1 MAQSQLPVRL
11 FAVADLPSLGLN
23 QNSFRFGFLTLE
35 SEKYICIREEAEGS
49 AQVVVV
55 ELQNNNNIIRRPMK
69 AEAAIM
75 NPQHNIIALKAKNE
89 GSGGHFVQVYNL
101 DSKSKLKVHDFPEP
115 ILYWRWLS
123 VTKLAI
129 VTSRTVFH
137 WNMEG
142 SDTPLRIFDRAGPLE
157 GSTQIINYTADN
169 SETWCL
175 LTGISTPDG
184 GKTIN
189 GHMQLYFTGGQQQQI
204 LEGHAGCFGEIPLKD
219 GQAPTTCFSFIEKK
233 TTESVSRIHVMEINK
248 PASGQKFKA
257 TTELIYPVEAQNDFP
272 VAMHLLSKYGVIAA
286 ITKLGYLY
294 LFETVSANLIYRT
307 RLSEDPIFVTARNSR
322 MDTVMGV
329 NRRGQVLGISLE
341 EGNIVSFIM
350 NNCRH
355 IPDAIT
361 VGFSLAQR
369 FNLPGANELFVQ
381 SFNKSLASGDIKG
394 AAKIAAGAPSTL
406 LRNQETIVRLRS
418 LPQIPGQPHPMLTYF
433 STILEIGKLNKW
445 EVLEIARPLLQQGR
459 KQILEGWVREDKVEC
474 SEELGDLVREF
485 DPHLALQVNMK
496 INNPQKVLVG
506 LMETGQYEK
515 VKQYCAQ
522 NGISPDYMTIIRQ
535 LAATNIDSALVLA
548 KQAGKNVDINA
559 VADIFLYQHNLQAA
573 TAYLLEVLKD
583 NLPEQGHLQTK
594 LLELNI
600 VQAPQ
605 VAETIFQTDMFSHYD
620 KIKIAQL
627 CEQAEM
633 FQRAIENYS
642 NINDIR
648 RVLVRGR
655 GFSPEFLVSFFGH
668 MTPNNALQCL
678 YDMMKANRSANLQ
691 VVVQTAIKYYS
702 EITIPALV
710 EMFEKFGSYDGL
722 FYFLGSVLSF
732 TEDPDVYYKYIE
744 AAAKLN
750 QSAEVERVIRETKF
764 YDPVRVK
771 DFLKE
776 IRLPDPRALIYLCD
790 IHGFTEELTRYL
802 YKSNLNRYIEVYLV
816 KLNPKAAPSVLGT
829 LLELDTDETY
839 VKQILNT
846 IRAACPAEALIDEM
860 EKRNRLRVIQ
870 SWLEDREREGI
881 VDSPIHTALAK
892 IYIDTNRDP
901 EDFLIRNEFYD
912 PKIVGKYCEERN
924 PELAV
929 KAYTRAW
936 GQCDDELIDLTT
948 RNGMYRVQA
957 RYLVERKSP
966 ELWAKVLSSENDSRR
981 AVIDQVVAFALPES
995 REVEE
1000 VSVTV
1005 KAFLKAELQK
1015 ELIELLEKIVLHKS
1029 DFSKN
1034 KNLQN
1039 MLIVTAI
1046 KADPARVVDYINR
1059 LDNYDAPEIAQYALT
1074 QHNLAEEAFLIYRK
1088 AGMHEEAID
1097 VLLNNLQNIDRA
1109 GEFAERVGS
1118 PEVWSRLGRAL
1129 LDYERAEESIEA
1141 FIKAKDASFYREVI
1155 QAAEKAKCYSKLIK
1169 FLMLARVQQLH
1180 QKDSLVDSELI
1191 FCLAKCDML
1200 AELEEFI
1207 SGSNQADIGKVGDRC
1222 FDEKI
1227 YEAARI
1233 LFASINNWAKLASCY
1248 LKLKKFMEAMEAAK
1262 QANTP
1267 RVWKDVTFACVE
1279 NKEFK
1284 LAIIAGLNIITHPDH
1299 LEDIIRHYEHY
1310 GYPDELI
1317 NLLENGLPS
1326 ERAHQGIFTELG
1338 SLYAK
1343 YKPKRLMEHCKNY
1356 YQKIN
1361 IPKLIRSC
1369 ERFRRWSEA
1378 VFLYMKYDEFD
1389 NALVTMIEH
1398 SYKAWNHTIFTDVIQ
1413 KATNQDFFFRA
1424 IIFYIEEQP
1433 MLLNDLLK
1441 SISAKIDHAKAV
1453 QVLRRAGHLALALP
1467 WLQTV
1472 QIYNVS
1478 QVNEAVN
1485 ELLIELEDYESLRV
1499 SVTSYDSCDQ
1509 LSLAKQLEKHPLLEM
1524 RRISAY
1530 IYRVSQK
1537 YPQSIELS
1545 KADEY
1550 YQDAME
1556 TANQS
1561 KSPEL
1566 VEELIRYFVE
1576 IKDKEAFCACTYIC
1590 YSYLSPDVVMEL
1602 SWRAGYLDFA
1612 MPFFIQST
1620 KDMYTRLT
1628 QIEKKASAKEK
1639 KEEEKAEQQMRAPL
1653 EALDAMSMVMP
1664 GLNSMP
1670 ALMPSMPM
1678 TNMNPMMTGMNPM
1691 MTGMNPMMGAMMTG
1705 MNPMMGMMTGMYDP
1719 SGAPGQFQ
1727 NRFQ

>member
-1 MAQSQLPVRL
+1 MASQLPVRL
-11 FAVADLPSLGLN
+11 FAVADLPALGLN
-23 QNSFRFGFLTLE
+23 PSSFRFGFLTLE

-55 ELQNNNNIIRRPMK
+55 ELQNGNNIIRRPMK

-75 NPQHNIIALKAKNE
+75 NPQNNIIALKAKNE
-89 GSGGHFVQVYNL
+89 GSGGHFVQIYNL
-101 DSKSKLKVHDFPEP
+101 DSKTKLKVHDFPEP

-123 VTKLAI
+123 VSKLAI
-129 VTSRTVFH
+129 ITSRTVFH
-137 WNMEG
+137 WSLEG
-142 SDTPLRIFDRAGPLE
+142 ADAPVRIFDRAGPLE
-157 GSTQIINYTADN
+157 GAAQIINYATDGT
-169 SETWCL
+169 ETWCL

-204 LEGHAGCFGEIPLKD
+204 LEGHAGCFGEIPLRD
-219 GQAPTTCFSFIEKK
+219 GQGPTTCFSFIEKK
-233 TTESVSRIHVMEINK
+233 STESASRIHIMEINK
-248 PASGQKFKA
+248 PASGAKFKA
-257 TTELIYPVEAQNDFP
+257 TVELVYPVEAQNDFP
-272 VAMHLLSKYGVIAA
+272 VAMHLLSRYGIIAA

-294 LFETVSANLIYRT
+294 LFESVSANLIYRT
-307 RLSEDPIFVTARNSR
+307 RLSEDPIFVTTRGSR
-322 MDTVMGV
+322 LDSVLGV
-329 NRRGQVLGISLE
+329 NRRGQVLGISIE
-341 EGNIVSFIM
+341 EENIVSFIM

-355 IPDAIT
+355 IPDSMS

-369 FNLPGANELFVQ
+369 YNLPGANELFVQ
-381 SFNKSLASGDIKG
+381 TFNKALISGDVRA
-394 AAKIAAGAPSTL
+394 AAKIAAGAPGTL
-406 LRNQETIVRLRS
+406 LRNQETIVRLRA
-418 LPQIPGQPHPMLTYF
+418 LPQIPGQPHPMLAYF
-433 STILEIGKLNKW
+433 SAILEIGKLNKW

-459 KQILEGWVREDKVEC
+459 KQILEAWIREDKVEC

-485 DPHLALQVNMK
+485 DALLALQVNMK

-506 LMETGQYEK
+506 LMETGQYDK
-515 VKQYCAQ
+515 VKQYCLQ
-522 NGISPDYMTIIRQ
+522 TGISPDYMNLIRQ
-535 LAATNIDSALVLA
+535 LSISNIDSALTLA
-548 KQAGKNVDINA
+548 KQAGKSVDINA
-559 VADIFLYQHNLQAA
+559 VADIFLSQHNLQAA

-583 NLPEQGHLQTK
+583 NSQDQGHLQTK

-605 VAETIFQTDMFSHYD
+605 VAETIFQTDMFSYYD
-620 KIKIAQL
+620 KIRIAKL

-642 NINDIR
+642 DINDIR

-655 GFSPEFLVSFFGH
+655 GFSPEFLVGFFGH

-678 YDMMKANRSANLQ
+678 YDMMKANRAANLQ
-691 VVVQTAIKYYS
+691 VVVQTSIKYYS
-702 EITIPALV
+702 EVTIPALI

-722 FYFLGSVLSF
+722 FYFLGSVLVH

-776 IRLPDPRALIYLCD
+776 IRLPDPRPLIYLCD

-802 YKSNLNRYIEVYLV
+802 YKGNLNRYIEVYLV
-816 KLNPKAAPSVLGT
+816 KLNPKAAPAVLGT
-829 LLELDTDETY
+829 LLELDSDETY

-846 IRAACPAEALIDEM
+846 IRNACPAEALIDEM

-881 VDSPIHTALAK
+881 VDAPVHTALAK

-901 EDFLIRNEFYD
+901 EDFLIRNEYYD

-936 GQCDDELIDLTT
+936 GECDNELIELTT
-948 RNGMYRVQA
+948 RNGMHRVQA

-966 ELWAKVLSSENDSRR
+966 ELWAKVLSSENQDRR
-981 AVIDQVVAFALPES
+981 SVIDQVVAFALPES

-1046 KADPARVVDYINR
+1046 KADPSRVVDYINR

-1088 AGMHEEAID
+1088 AGMHEEAVE

-1109 GEFAERVGS
+1109 SEYAERVGI
-1118 PEVWSRLGRAL
+1118 PEVWSKLGKAL
-1129 LDYERAEESIEA
+1129 LDYDRAEESIEA
-1141 FIKAKDASFYREVI
+1141 FVKAKDASFYREVI
-1155 QAAEKAKCYSKLIK
+1155 LSAERAKCFSKLIR
-1169 FLMLARVQQLH
+1169 FLALARVQQLH
-1180 QKDSLVDSELI
+1180 QKDSLIDSELI
-1191 FCLAKCDML
+1191 FCFAKCEML

-1207 SGSNQADIGKVGDRC
+1207 AGSNQADISKVGDRC
-1222 FDEKI
+1222 FDEKM

-1233 LFASINNWAKLASCY
+1233 LFASINNWARLASCY
-1248 LKLKKFMEAMEAAK
+1248 VKLKKFMEAMEAAK
-1262 QANTP
+1262 QANSP
-1267 RVWKDVTFACVE
+1267 RVWKEVTFACVE

-1299 LEDIIRHYEHY
+1299 LEDIIRHYEHW

-1317 NLLENGLPS
+1317 TLLENGLPS

-1343 YKPKRLMEHCKNY
+1343 YRPKRLMEHCKNY
-1356 YQKIN
+1356 YLKIN
-1361 IPKLIRSC
+1361 IPKLVRSC
-1369 ERFRRWSEA
+1369 ERFRRWPEK
-1378 VFLYMKYDEFD
+1378 VFLHMRYDEFD

-1472 QIYNVS
+1472 QMYNVPL
-1478 QVNEAVN
+1478 VNEAVN
-1485 ELLIELEDYESLRV
+1485 ELLVELEDYDSLRA
-1499 SVTSYDSCDQ
+1499 SVTSFNSFDQ
-1509 LSLAKQLEKHPLLEM
+1509 LSLAKQLERHHLLEM

-1530 IYRVSQK
+1530 VYRVNQK

-1545 KADEY
+1545 KADQY

-1561 KSPEL
+1561 ASAEL
-1566 VEELIRYFVE
+1566 IEELLRFFIE

-1590 YSYLSPDVVMEL
+1590 YSYLPPDVVMEL
-1602 SWRAGYLDFA
+1602 SWRAGYFDFA

-1620 KDMYTRLT
+1620 KDMHARLT
-1628 QIEKKASAKEK
+1628 QLEKKSSAKEK

-1664 GLNSMP
+1664 GLGGMP

-1678 TNMNPMMTGMNPM
+1678 TGMNPMMTGMNPM
-1691 MTGMNPMMGAMMTG
+1691 MTGMNPMMMMTG
-1705 MNPMMGMMTGMYDP
+1705 MNPAMMGGMNPMMTGMYDP
-1719 SGAPGQFQ
+1719 NQGYQT
-1727 NRFQ
+1727 RY

>member
-1 MAQSQLPVRL
+1 MAQAQLPVRL
-11 FAVADLPSLGLN
+11 FAVADLPALGLN
-23 QNSFRFGFLTLE
+23 PSSFRFGFLTLE
-35 SEKYICIREEAEGS
+35 SEKYICIREETEGS

-89 GSGGHFVQVYNL
+89 TSGGHFVQVYNL
-101 DSKSKLKVHDFPEP
+101 DSKQKLKVHDFPEQ
-115 ILYWRWLS
+115 IVYWRWL
-123 VTKLAI
+123 TATRLAI
-129 VTSRTVFH
+129 VTTRTVFH
-137 WNMEG
+137 WNIEG
-142 SDTPLRIFDRAGPLE
+142 NDSPGRVFDRAGPLE
-157 GSTQIINYTADN
+157 GAAQIIGYSTDN

-204 LEGHAGCFGEIPLKD
+204 LEGHAGCFGEVPLRD
-219 GQAPTTCFSFIEKK
+219 GQAPVTCFAFVEKK
-233 TTESVSRIHVMEINK
+233 STESGSRIHVMEINK
-248 PASGQKFKA
+248 PAAGAKFKA
-257 TTELIYPVEAQNDFP
+257 TVDVVYPVEAQNDFP
-272 VAMHLLSKYGVIAA
+272 VAMHMLSRFGVIAM

-294 LFETVSANLIYRT
+294 LFETVSGNLIYRT
-307 RLSEDPIFVTARNSR
+307 RLSEDPIFVTSRNSR
-322 MDTVMGV
+322 MDTVYGV
-329 NRRGQVLGISLE
+329 NRRGQVIGISIE
-341 EGNIVSFIM
+341 EGNLVNFIM

-355 IPDAIT
+355 IPDSMT

-369 FNLPGANELFVQ
+369 FNLPGANDLFMQ
-381 SFNKSLASGDIKG
+381 TFNRSLASGDMKG
-394 AAKIAAGAPSTL
+394 AAKIAFGAPGSL

-418 LPQIPGQPHPMLTYF
+418 LPQVPGQPHPMLAYF
-433 STILEIGKLNKW
+433 STILELGKLNKF
-445 EVLEIARPLLQQGR
+445 EAVEIARPLLQQGR
-459 KQILEGWVREDKVEC
+459 KQILEGWIVQDKIEC
-474 SEELGDLVREF
+474 SDELGDLVREF

-506 LMETGQYEK
+506 LMETGQYDK
-515 VKQYCAQ
+515 VRAYCAQ
-522 NGISPDYMTIIRQ
+522 TGISPDYMSMIRQ
-535 LAATNIDSALVLA
+535 LAGSNIDSALTVA
-548 KQAGKNVDINA
+548 KQAGKNVDINT
-559 VADIFLYQHNLQAA
+559 VADIFLGQHNLQAA
-573 TAYLLEVLKD
+573 TAYLLEVLKE

-600 VQAPQ
+600 IQAPQ
-605 VAETIFQTDMFSHYD
+605 VAETIFQTDLFSNYD
-620 KIKIAQL
+620 KVKIAQL

-648 RVLVRGR
+648 RVLIRGR
-655 GFSPEFLVSFFGH
+655 GFSPEFLISFFGH

-678 YDMMKANRSANLQ
+678 YDMMKANRAGNLQ
-691 VVVQTAIKYYS
+691 VIVQTAIKYNS
-702 EITIPALV
+702 ELTIAALV

-722 FYFLGSVLSF
+722 FYFLGSVLTS
-732 TEDPDVYYKYIE
+732 TEDPDVHFKYIE

-750 QSAEVERVIRETKF
+750 QSTEVERVIKETKF

-776 IRLPDPRALIYLCD
+776 IRLPDPRPLIYLCD

-802 YKSNLNRYIEVYLV
+802 YKNGLNRYIEVYLV
-816 KLNPKAAPSVLGT
+816 KLNPKAAPAVLAT

-846 IRAACPAEALIDEM
+846 IRNACPAEPLIDEM

-870 SWLEDREREGI
+870 SWLEDREREGV

-892 IYIDTNRDP
+892 IYIDINRDP

-912 PKIVGKYCEERN
+912 AKIVGKYCEERN

-936 GQCDDELIDLTT
+936 GECDEELIALTS
-948 RNGMYRVQA
+948 RNGMYRIQA
-957 RYLVERKSP
+957 RYLVERKNP
-966 ELWAKVLSSENDSRR
+966 ELWARVLSSENECRR
-981 AVIDQVVAFALPES
+981 SVIDQVVAFALPES

-1046 KADPARVVDYINR
+1046 KADPVRVVDYINR
-1059 LDNYDAPEIAQYALT
+1059 LDNYDAPEIAQYALS
-1074 QHNLAEEAFLIYRK
+1074 QHGLAEEAFLIYRK
-1088 AGMHEEAID
+1088 AGMHEEAIE
-1097 VLLNNLQNIDRA
+1097 VLLTNLQNIDRA
-1109 GEFAERVGS
+1109 CEFAERVGS
-1118 PEVWSRLGRAL
+1118 AEVWSKLGRAL
-1129 LDYERAEESIEA
+1129 LDYDRAEDSIEA
-1141 FIKAKDASFYREVI
+1141 FIKAKDPSFYREVI
-1155 QAAEKAKCYSKLIK
+1155 NAAEKAGCYSKLIR
-1169 FLMLARVQQLH
+1169 FLTLARVAQLH
-1180 QKDSLVDSELI
+1180 QKDSLIDTELI
-1191 FCLAKCDML
+1191 FALAKCDML

-1207 SGSNQADIGKVGDRC
+1207 AASNQADIGKVGDRC
-1222 FDEKI
+1222 FDEKM

-1233 LFASINNWAKLASCY
+1233 LFASINNWARLASCL

-1262 QANTP
+1262 QANAP
-1267 RVWKDVTFACVE
+1267 RVWKEVTFACVE

-1284 LAIIAGLNIITHPDH
+1284 LAVIAGLNIITHPDH

-1317 NLLENGLPS
+1317 ILLENGLPS

-1343 YKPKRLMEHCKNY
+1343 YRPKRLMEHCKNY

-1369 ERFRRWSEA
+1369 ERFRRWKEA
-1378 VFLYMKYDEFD
+1378 VFMYMKYDEFD
-1389 NALVTMIEH
+1389 NALITMIEH
-1398 SYKAWNHTIFTDVIQ
+1398 SYKAWNHTIFSDVIQ
-1413 KATNQDFFFRA
+1413 KATNQDFFFKA
-1424 IIFYIEEQP
+1424 ILFYIDEQP
-1433 MLLNDLLK
+1433 MMLNDLLK
-1441 SISAKIDHAKAV
+1441 SISAKVDHAKAV
-1453 QVLRRAGHLALALP
+1453 QVLRRAGQLALALP

-1472 QIYNVS
+1472 QMYNVS

-1485 ELLIELEDYESLRV
+1485 ELLIELEDYDSLRI
-1499 SVTSYDSCDQ
+1499 SVTSFDSYDQ
-1509 LSLAKQLEKHPLLEM
+1509 LALAKQLERHHLLEM

-1530 IYRVSQK
+1530 IYRVNQK
-1537 YPQSIELS
+1537 FAQSIELS
-1545 KADEY
+1545 KSDQY

-1561 KSPEL
+1561 KSYEL
-1566 VEELIRYFVE
+1566 VEELLRFFVQ

-1590 YSYLSPDVVMEL
+1590 YTYLSPDVVMEL

-1620 KDMYTRLT
+1620 RDMYTRLT
-1628 QIEKKASAKEK
+1628 HIEKKATAKEK

-1653 EALDAMSMVMP
+1653 EAIDAISMVMP
-1664 GLNSMP
+1664 GLNSNTL
-1670 ALMPSMPM
+1670 ALGPSVPSNPM
-1678 TNMNPMMTGMNPM
+1678 MMTGMNPM
-1691 MTGMNPMMGAMMTG
+1691 MAGMNPMMTGVNPMMTG
-1705 MNPMMGMMTGMYDP
+1705 MMPGMMTGMM
-1719 SGAPGQFQ
+1719 PGMMPGMFQ
-1727 NRFQ
+1727 TGFK

>member
-1 MAQSQLPVRL
+1 
-11 FAVADLPSLGLN
+11 
-23 QNSFRFGFLTLE
+23 
-35 SEKYICIREEAEGS
+35 
-49 AQVVVV
+49 
-55 ELQNNNNIIRRPMK
+55 
-69 AEAAIM
+69 
-75 NPQHNIIALKAKNE
+75 
-89 GSGGHFVQVYNL
+89 
-101 DSKSKLKVHDFPEP
+101 
-115 ILYWRWLS
+115 
-123 VTKLAI
+123 
-129 VTSRTVFH
+129 
-137 WNMEG
+137 MEG
-142 SDTPLRIFDRAGPLE
+142 SDAPARIFDRAGPLE
-157 GSTQIINYTADN
+157 GSAQIINYTADN

-204 LEGHAGCFGEIPLKD
+204 LEGHAGCFGEIPLRD
-219 GQAPTTCFSFIEKK
+219 GQPPTTCFAFIEKK
-233 TTESVSRIHVMEINK
+233 ASESVSKIHVMEINK

-257 TTELIYPVEAQNDFP
+257 TVELVYPVEAQNDFP
-272 VAMHLLSKYGVIAA
+272 VAMHLLSKYGIIAS
-286 ITKLGYLY
+286 ITKFGYLY
-294 LFETVSANLIYRT
+294 LFETISANLIYRT

-329 NRRGQVLGISLE
+329 NRRGQVIGISIE
-341 EGNIVSFIM
+341 ESNIVSFIM

-355 IPDAIT
+355 IPDSMT

-369 FNLPGANELFVQ
+369 FNLPGANDLFVQ
-381 SFNKSLASGDIKG
+381 NFNKFLASGDIKG
-394 AAKIAAGAPSTL
+394 AAKIAAGAPNNL
-406 LRNQETIVRLRS
+406 LRNQETILRLRS
-418 LPQIPGQPHPMLTYF
+418 LPQVPGQPHPMLTYF
-433 STILEIGKLNKW
+433 STILEIGKLNRW

-459 KQILEGWVREDKVEC
+459 KQILEAWVREDKVEC
-474 SEELGDLVREF
+474 SEELGDLVREY
-485 DPHLALQVNMK
+485 DPHLSLQVNMK

-506 LMETGQYEK
+506 LMETGQYDK
-515 VKQYCAQ
+515 VKQYCST
-522 NGISPDYMTIIRQ
+522 NGITPDYLSIIKQ
-535 LAATNIDSALVLA
+535 LAVTNVDSALTLA
-548 KQAGKNVDINA
+548 KQAGKSVDINA

-573 TAYLLEVLKD
+573 TAYLLEVLRD

-605 VAETIFQTDMFSHYD
+605 VAETIFQTDMFTNYD

-633 FQRAIENYS
+633 YQRALENYS

-691 VVVQTAIKYYS
+691 VVVQAAIKYYS
-702 EITIPALV
+702 EITILALV

-732 TEDPDVYYKYIE
+732 TEDPDVYFKYIE

-750 QSAEVERVIRETKF
+750 QSTEVERVIRETKF
-764 YDPVRVK
+764 YDPQRVK

-776 IRLPDPRALIYLCD
+776 IRLPDPKPLIYLCD
-790 IHGFTEELTRYL
+790 LHGFTEELTRYL
-802 YKSNLNRYIEVYLV
+802 YKSNMNRYIEVYLV
-816 KLNPKAAPSVLGT
+816 KLNPKAAPIVLGT

-846 IRAACPAEALIDEM
+846 IRAACPAEALIEEM

-881 VDSPIHTALAK
+881 VDAPVHTALAK

-936 GQCDDELIDLTT
+936 GECDDELIDLTT

-966 ELWAKVLSSENDSRR
+966 ELWAKVLSAENESRR
-981 AVIDQVVAFALPES
+981 SVIDQVVAFALPES

-1046 KADPARVVDYINR
+1046 KADPVRVVDYINR
-1059 LDNYDAPEIAQYALT
+1059 LDNYDAPEIAQYALS
-1074 QHNLAEEAFLIYRK
+1074 QHGLAEEAFLIYRK

-1097 VLLNNLQNIDRA
+1097 VLLTNLQNIDRA
-1109 GEFAERVGS
+1109 SEFAERVGT

-1129 LDYERAEESIEA
+1129 LDYDRAEESIEA

-1155 QAAEKAKCYSKLIK
+1155 QAAEKVGCYSKLIK
-1169 FLMLARVQQLH
+1169 FLTLARLQGLH
-1180 QKDSLVDSELI
+1180 QKDSLVDSELV
-1191 FCLAKCDML
+1191 FCLAKCDFL

-1207 SGSNQADIGKVGDRC
+1207 GGSNQADIGKVGERC

-1233 LFASINNWAKLASCY
+1233 LFASINNWARLASCL
-1248 LKLKKFMEAMEAAK
+1248 LKLKKFLEAMEAAK

-1317 NLLENGLPS
+1317 TLLENGLPS
-1326 ERAHQGIFTELG
+1326 DRAHQGIFTELG

-1343 YKPKRLMEHCKNY
+1343 YRPKRLMEHCKNY
-1356 YQKIN
+1356 YQKVN

-1369 ERFRRWSEA
+1369 ERFRRWKEA
-1378 VFLYMKYDEFD
+1378 VFLYTKYDEFD

-1441 SISAKIDHAKAV
+1441 CISAKIDHAKAV
-1453 QVLRRAGHLALALP
+1453 QVLRRSGQLALALP

-1472 QIYNVS
+1472 QMYNVT

-1485 ELLIELEDYESLRV
+1485 ELLIELQDYDALRA
-1499 SVTSYDSCDQ
+1499 SVTSFDSYDQ
-1509 LSLAKQLEKHPLLEM
+1509 LSLAKQLERHSLLEM

-1530 IYRVSQK
+1530 IYRVNQK

-1545 KADEY
+1545 KADQY

-1566 VEELIRYFVE
+1566 VEEILRYFIE

-1602 SWRAGYLDFA
+1602 AWRAGYFDFA

-1620 KDMYTRLT
+1620 KDMYSRLT
-1628 QIEKKASAKEK
+1628 QLEKRNSAKEK

-1678 TNMNPMMTGMNPM
+1678 TGINPMMMTGMNPMINPMMTGMNPM
-1691 MTGMNPMMGAMMTG
+1691 MTGMNTM
-1705 MNPMMGMMTGMYDP
+1705 MYDP
-1719 SGAPGQFQ
+1719 TGMTSQFQ
-1727 NRFQ
+1727 PRY

>member
-23 QNSFRFGFLTLE
+23 AASFRFGFLTLE

-55 ELQNNNNIIRRPMK
+55 ELQNNNNVIRRPMK

-75 NPQHNIIALKAKNE
+75 NPQYNIIALKAKNDT
-89 GSGGHFVQVYNL
+89 SGGHFVQVYNL
-101 DSKSKLKVHDFPEP
+101 DTKAKMKVHDFPEP
-115 ILYWRWLS
+115 IVYWRWLS
-123 VTKLAI
+123 VKKLAI
-129 VTSRTVFH
+129 ITSRTVFH

-142 SDTPLRIFDRAGPLE
+142 GDAPVRAFDRAGPLE
-157 GSTQIINYTADN
+157 GATQIINYATDS

-189 GHMQLYFTGGQQQQI
+189 GHMQLFFTGGQQQQI
-204 LEGHAGCFGEIPLKD
+204 LEGHAGCFGEIPLRD
-219 GQAPTTCFSFIEKK
+219 GQPPTTCFAFIEKK

-257 TTELIYPVEAQNDFP
+257 TVEVVYPVEAQNDFP
-272 VAMHLLSKYGVIAA
+272 VAMHLLSKYGIIAA

-294 LFETVSANLIYRT
+294 MFETVSANLIYRT
-307 RLSEDPIFVTARNSR
+307 RLSEEPIFVTTRSAN
-322 MDTVMGV
+322 MDSVFGV
-329 NRRGQVLGISLE
+329 NRRGQVLGISIE

-355 IPDAIT
+355 IPDSMT

-369 FNLPGANELFVQ
+369 FNLPGANDLFVQ
-381 SFNKSLASGDIKG
+381 SFNRCLAGGDIKG
-394 AAKIAAGAPSTL
+394 AAKIAAGAPGSL
-406 LRNQETIVRLRS
+406 LRNQETIIRLRS
-418 LPQIPGQPHPMLTYF
+418 LPQVPGQPHPMLAYF
-433 STILEIGKLNKW
+433 SSMLEIGKLNRY

-459 KQILEGWVREDKVEC
+459 KQILEAWVREDKVEC

-496 INNPQKVLVG
+496 INNPQKVLIG
-506 LMETGQYEK
+506 LMETGQYNK
-515 VKQYCAQ
+515 VEQYCNQ
-522 NGISPDYMTIIRQ
+522 TGISPDYMSIIRQ
-535 LAATNIDSALVLA
+535 LAVTNIDSALTLA
-548 KQAGKNVDINA
+548 KQAGKSVDINA
-559 VADIFLYQHNLQAA
+559 VTDIFLSQNNLQAA

-583 NLPEQGHLQTK
+583 NLSEQGHLQTK

-620 KIKIAQL
+620 KIRIAQL

-633 FQRAIENYS
+633 FQRAIENYRD
-642 NINDIR
+642 INDIR

-655 GFSPEFLVSFFGH
+655 GFSSDFLVSFFGH

-678 YDMMKANRSANLQ
+678 YDMMKANRAANLQ
-691 VVVQTAIKYYS
+691 VVVQAAIKFYS
-702 EITIPALV
+702 EITIPALI

-722 FYFLGSVLSF
+722 FYFLGSVLTF
-732 TEDPDVYYKYIE
+732 TEEPDVYFKYIE

-750 QSAEVERVIRETKF
+750 QSGEVERVIRETKF
-764 YDPVRVK
+764 YDPVKVK
-771 DFLKE
+771 DFLKD
-776 IRLPDPRALIYLCD
+776 IRLPDPRPLIYLCD
-790 IHGFTEELTRYL
+790 MHGFTEELTRYL
-802 YKSNLNRYIEVYLV
+802 FKNNLNRYIEVYLV
-816 KLNPKAAPSVLGT
+816 KLNPKAAPAVLGT
-829 LLELDTDETY
+829 LLELDSDETY

-846 IRAACPAEALIDEM
+846 IRAACPAENLIEEM

-870 SWLEDREREGI
+870 SWLEDREREGV
-881 VDSPIHTALAK
+881 VDSPVHTALAK

-901 EDFLIRNEFYD
+901 EDFLIRNEHYD
-912 PKIVGKYCEERN
+912 AKIVGKYCEERN

-936 GQCDDELIDLTT
+936 GECDDELIILTN
-948 RNGMYRVQA
+948 RNGMFRIQA
-957 RYLVERKSP
+957 RYLVERKSA
-966 ELWAKVLSSENDSRR
+966 ELWAKVLSDENEFRR
-981 AVIDQVVAFALPES
+981 SVIDQVVAFALPES

-1000 VSVTV
+1000 VSLTV
-1005 KAFLKAELQK
+1005 KAFLKADLQK

-1046 KADPARVVDYINR
+1046 KADPSRVVDYINR
-1059 LDNYDAPEIAQYALT
+1059 LDNYDAPEIAQYALS
-1074 QHNLAEEAFLIYRK
+1074 QHGLGEEAFLIYRK
-1088 AGMHEEAID
+1088 AGMFEEAID
-1097 VLLNNLQNIDRA
+1097 VLLTHLANIDRA
-1109 GEFAERVGS
+1109 AEFAERVGS

-1129 LDYERAEESIEA
+1129 LDHNKAEEAIEA
-1141 FIKAKDASFYREVI
+1141 FIKAKDPSYYKEVI
-1155 QAAEKAKCYSKLIK
+1155 IAAEVAQCFLKLIK
-1169 FLMLARVQQLH
+1169 FLNLARVQQLH
-1180 QKDSLVDSELI
+1180 QKDPQIDSELV
-1191 FCLAKCDML
+1191 FALAKCEML

-1207 SGSNQADIGKVGDRC
+1207 ATSNQADIGKVGERC
-1222 FDEKI
+1222 FEEKM

-1233 LFASINNWAKLASCY
+1233 LFQSVNNWARLASC
-1248 LKLKKFMEAMEAAK
+1248 LVKLKKFMEAMEAAK
-1262 QANTP
+1262 QANSP
-1267 RVWKDVTFACVE
+1267 RVWKEVTFACVE

-1284 LAIIAGLNIITHPDH
+1284 LAVIAGLNIITHPDH
-1299 LEDIIRHYEHY
+1299 LEDIIRHYEHW

-1317 NLLENGLPS
+1317 ILLENGLPS

-1338 SLYAK
+1338 ALYAK
-1343 YKPKRLMEHCKNY
+1343 YRPKRLMEHCKNY

-1369 ERFRRWSEA
+1369 ERFRRWAEA

-1413 KATNQDFFFRA
+1413 KATNQDFFFKA
-1424 IIFYIEEQP
+1424 IIFYLEEQP

-1472 QIYNVS
+1472 QMYNVA

-1485 ELLIELEDYESLRV
+1485 ELLIELEDYDTLRV
-1499 SVTSYDSCDQ
+1499 SVTSFDSFDQ
-1509 LSLAKQLEKHPLLEM
+1509 LSLAKTLERHNLLEM
-1524 RRISAY
+1524 RRISTY
-1530 IYRVSQK
+1530 LYRINQK
-1537 YPQSIELS
+1537 YAQSIELS
-1545 KADEY
+1545 KADQY

-1561 KSPEL
+1561 KNPEL
-1566 VEELIRYFVE
+1566 VEELIRYFIQ
-1576 IKDKEAFCACTYIC
+1576 IKDKEAFCACSYIC
-1590 YSYLSPDVVMEL
+1590 YSLLSPDIVMEL
-1602 SWRAGYLDFA
+1602 SWRAGYFDFA
-1612 MPFFIQST
+1612 MPFFIQSM
-1620 KDMYTRLT
+1620 KDMSSRLG
-1628 QIEKKASAKEK
+1628 QLEKKATIKEK
-1639 KEEEKAEQQMRAPL
+1639 KEEEKAEQQSRAPL

-1664 GLNSMP
+1664 GLNNNMP

-1678 TNMNPMMTGMNPM
+1678 TGMNPMMMTGMNPMMMTGMNPM
-1691 MTGMNPMMGAMMTG
+1691 MTGMI
-1705 MNPMMGMMTGMYDP
+1705 DP
-1719 SGAPGQFQ
+1719 SMMPQFQ
-1727 NRFQ
+1727 TRFK